1 MKRLLFYKI
10 TGAFFSLFF
19 LGFLILCGVAPYGIR
34 EQLISEQAEML
45 YREADLISSHYADIF
60 YNDTLSK
67 TSIRKQ
73 LEIIG
78 NPLSAGIWIVDQKGN
93 ILLDS
98 QNRYDKEP
106 TCIEGFDP
114 TSLQNKFYKTDN
126 FWGMFPKEELAVM
139 ASITKNYSIR
149 GYVIIHTS
157 FDTINLKSNQM
168 ALWSYLS
175 YIIILFFALL
185 FLGFILFHVYFPI
198 QKMANYTEEYVSGN
212 FEHKLPEKRSDEIG
226 IMGASINYI
235 ADDLNNLEDRQRK
248 FISNISHDFRSP
260 LTSMK
265 GYLEAFLDGT
275 IPVEMYE
282 KYLKIILFETER
294 LHKLTQS
301 LLTLNDFS
309 RKDSLLDISE
319 FDINDIIRK
328 TAASFGG
335 ICMQKHINIELIL
348 TGDELFVSAD
358 LGKIQQV
365 LYNLIDNAI
374 KFSDTKSAVTVET
387 TEKTGKVYVS
397 VKDSGIGIPS
407 EAVTKI
413 WERFYKT
420 DLSRGKDKRGSGLGL
435 TIVKEIIQA
444 HNENINVISTEGVG
458 TTFIFSLKMPESSEE
473 QLL

>member
-10 TGAFFSLFF
+10 TGSFLVLFF
-19 LGFLILCGVAPYGIR
+19 VGFLILCGIVPYEIR
-34 EQLISEQAEML
+34 KQLIEENAEML
-45 YREADLISSHYADIF
+45 YNEADLISTHYSEIF
-60 YNDTLSK
+60 SDDTISK
-67 TSIRKQ
+67 TVLRKQ
-73 LEIIG
+73 LEIIAS
-78 NPLSAGIWIVDQKGN
+78 PLDAGILIIDQKGN

-98 QNRYDKEP
+98 QNRFDIEP
-106 TCIEGFDP
+106 SCIEDFDS
-114 TSLQNKFYKTDN
+114 TSFQNKYYKTDD
-126 FWGMFPKEELAVM
+126 FFGMFAKAELTVI
-139 ASITKNYSIR
+139 ASITRNYTVR
-149 GYVIIHTS
+149 GYVVVHIP
-157 FDTINLKSNQM
+157 FDAINLKSNQM
-168 ALWSYLS
+168 ALWSYFS
-175 YIIILFFALL
+175 YLIILVFALI
-185 FLGFILFHVYFPI
+185 FLGFILLHVYFPI
-198 QKMANYTEEYVSGN
+198 QKMSNYTEEYVTGN
-212 FEHKLPEKRSDEIG
+212 FEHKIPEKRNDEIG

-248 FISNISHDFRSP
+248 FISNVSHDFRSP
-260 LTSMK
+260 LTSIK

-309 RKDSLLDISE
+309 RKDSLLDITS

-335 ICMQKHINIELIL
+335 TCMQKHIKIELIL
-348 TGDELFVSAD
+348 TGEELYISAD

-374 KFSDTKSAVTVET
+374 KFSDINSSITVET
-387 TEKTGKVYVS
+387 TEKSGKVYVS

-458 TTFIFSLKMPESSEE
+458 TTFIFTLKKSENSEE
-473 QLL
+473 ALF